1 MPGRR
6 NAADS
11 RVELDVNESFTPGY
25 SDDQVMLLEA
35 VAKKT
40 GRSIVLTDKLE
51 GDVNGVFGKDGKI
64 YINADM
70 ENSDYM
76 ISVALHG
83 LRDSAPAE
91 YNALEKFVVNYLV
104 ESGESVDEMLDDIK
118 TKWKQ
123 DAPSEDIRREELV
136 AQTVMALAGNERTLK
151 TAVECKANRDLL
163 KKALDA
169 IKRIAQGVRTW
180 IEGIKKGDR
189 ITGAHNKQAQ
199 PWIEDVKALEKLA
212 KMFSEYMDEQR
223 VAVQETTQERN
234 QGGVRYSII
243 DKITDDNG
251 NVYNNVVLLDTNVF
265 KGQKPRNWG
274 KVLIKF
280 VYNNLAGK
288 QVVVYDENESGTI
301 IEFARTNERVL
312 KDGAKNPH
320 KVIDKLARKRDLNS
334 QLAVAHSKELVYVSN
349 DTLTETNEKKH
360 QWLDE
365 NGWTYRQAFLMKKDG
380 SILSA
385 NLNIAHTKDGR
396 NLLYDINKIT
406 VIGHGVVPSNSK
418 SRGSHINTNN
428 GKNNISQQSEKSNTH
443 DGKKSVDDTIYD
455 FKEKQNRIIQRSN
468 PVDDDYHTWIRNA
481 GDIKTFEETLS
492 DSDYDEGEDFDRSYS
507 WNMAQRALKSG
518 KITVYS
524 SYPISQGVF
533 VTPSKMEAEDYAG
546 GGRIFKK
553 TVNLTDV
560 AWIDPTQ
567 GQFAKVDGD
576 ETIKHNDLRFA
587 VDDEI
592 TDDLFSFD
600 GDLFEEDNTKY
611 LDEYIKTSPQEA
623 VLSMYNSLA
632 KTGESVVRGFKG
644 VKLDEGN
651 YLKAA
656 RRLMKRYQIKQ
667 SLNPGIDS
675 DIAQRIKEFVT
686 EVNDNPNA
694 NYSEALNVLATDCK
708 RFLLMSGDYDDTA
721 KEIREQILGEIRGST
736 ILLRPYE
743 ESQILESF
751 GGMKNLKRAFF
762 GKVNVGYERNKKKG
776 GTYWY
781 IEELVEHIR
790 EQLGKAYADESAVDS
805 IEGWK
810 NDYALKNDV
819 HPFVVSYLSFKPAA
833 LHTQKAEEENML
845 FATPRSWVRV
855 SDILH
860 YDSNV
865 ENPVVRHK
873 IIGNIGAAEG
883 VQFVEHCK
891 KQKRAVTADDF
902 ISGKVDAPKSPDM
915 LFLLTNSV
923 TSKADFIAQKDFSDF
938 TPDEKKRL
946 RDIISALFRM
956 PVPDYTVIGVKE
968 LLSKNRTAVKQT
980 FVTMDDIRIRRF
992 LADNA
997 EAFGLSREK
1006 GGRARL
1012 AMWGD

>member
-1 MPGRR
+1 
-6 NAADS
+6 
-11 RVELDVNESFTPGY
+11 
-25 SDDQVMLLEA
+25 ML
-35 VAKKT
+35 
-40 GRSIVLTDKLE
+40 
-51 GDVNGVFGKDGKI
+51 
-64 YINADM
+64 
-70 ENSDYM
+70 
-76 ISVALHG
+76 
-83 LRDSAPAE
+83 
-91 YNALEKFVVNYLV
+91 
-104 ESGESVDEMLDDIK
+104 
-118 TKWKQ
+118 
-123 DAPSEDIRREELV
+123 
-136 AQTVMALAGNERTLK
+136 
-151 TAVECKANRDLL
+151 AN
-163 KKALDA
+163 
-169 IKRIAQGVRTW
+169 
-180 IEGIKKGDR
+180 
-189 ITGAHNKQAQ
+189 
-199 PWIEDVKALEKLA
+199 
-212 KMFSEYMDEQR
+212 
-223 VAVQETTQERN
+223 
-234 QGGVRYSII
+234 
-243 DKITDDNG
+243 
-251 NVYNNVVLLDTNVF
+251 
-265 KGQKPRNWG
+265 
-274 KVLIKF
+274 
-280 VYNNLAGK
+280 
-288 QVVVYDENESGTI
+288 
-301 IEFARTNERVL
+301 
-312 KDGAKNPH
+312 
-320 KVIDKLARKRDLNS
+320 
-334 QLAVAHSKELVYVSN
+334 
-349 DTLTETNEKKH
+349 
-360 QWLDE
+360 
-365 NGWTYRQAFLMKKDG
+365 
-380 SILSA
+380 
-385 NLNIAHTKDGR
+385 
-396 NLLYDINKIT
+396 
-406 VIGHGVVPSNSK
+406 
-418 SRGSHINTNN
+418 
-428 GKNNISQQSEKSNTH
+428 
-443 DGKKSVDDTIYD
+443 
-455 FKEKQNRIIQRSN
+455 
-468 PVDDDYHTWIRNA
+468 
-481 GDIKTFEETLS
+481 
-492 DSDYDEGEDFDRSYS
+492 
-507 WNMAQRALKSG
+507 
-518 KITVYS
+518 
-524 SYPISQGVF
+524 
-533 VTPSKMEAEDYAG
+533 
-546 GGRIFKK
+546 
-553 TVNLTDV
+553 
-560 AWIDPTQ
+560 
-567 GQFAKVDGD
+567 
-576 ETIKHNDLRFA
+576 
-587 VDDEI
+587 
-592 TDDLFSFD
+592 
-600 GDLFEEDNTKY
+600 
-611 LDEYIKTSPQEA
+611 
-623 VLSMYNSLA
+623 
-632 KTGESVVRGFKG
+632 
-644 VKLDEGN
+644 
-651 YLKAA
+651 
-656 RRLMKRYQIKQ
+656 
-667 SLNPGIDS
+667 
-675 DIAQRIKEFVT
+675 
-686 EVNDNPNA
+686 
-694 NYSEALNVLATDCK
+694 DCK
-708 RFLLMSGDYDDTA
+708 SSLLMSGDYDDTA